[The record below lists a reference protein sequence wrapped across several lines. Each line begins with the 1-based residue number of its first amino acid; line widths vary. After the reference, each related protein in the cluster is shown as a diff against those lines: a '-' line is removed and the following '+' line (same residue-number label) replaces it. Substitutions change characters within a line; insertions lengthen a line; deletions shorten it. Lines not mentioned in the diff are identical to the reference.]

1 MRTLSPAVF
10 NSDGNGGYIVGNHL
24 TGCLIAP
31 SLDGGQVDAY
41 ARDTTITTTNTV
53 NGLPVYFFKNTD
65 MNNASVPTDCGEIL
79 LFNVTHA
86 EITGLNMEF
95 GSVLAGYCSNLTIED
110 DHFAHGLFG
119 DYLFATDHC
128 IIRDNIITEPSAC
141 GIVLFRAV
149 NDTISGNTID
159 ATDGG
164 KMGCILME
172 GCLNTNVSG
181 NHLIGGGF
189 EPMKASSGL
198 SSGGPGMRFSAAVLL
213 MESNHNRLSGNV
225 LTGGSLL
232 LEGSE
237 ANLVDHNTVTDA
249 PMGIFLSESINTI
262 VSNNTI
268 TNSTS
273 YGIIISDGDGNTVFA
288 NVLNGNNGAS
298 SVYDS
303 EHVQAIDFDNNTWN
317 IDTMGN
323 FWSDWQSPDANQD
336 GIVDVPYVLDGGS
349 GAQDLLPMVTYAP
362 LTVSISSPSDGS
374 YRNTSSVNVT
384 WTVSD
389 ALATVEISTDGTA
402 WTDVTGT
409 TSHVLTLN
417 DGAYVVYVRA
427 TDNRGHSN
435 TSSVAFTV
443 DTVKA
448 LGEHRDAAHWPV
460 AERHLAERHLVRLR

>member
-1 MRTLSPAVF
+1 M
-10 NSDGNGGYIVGNHL
+10 D
-24 TGCLIAP
+24 
-31 SLDGGQVDAY
+31 DGQVDDY
-41 ARDTTITTTNTV
+41 ARNTTISTTNTV
-53 NGLPVYFFKNTD
+53 NGLPVHFFKNVD
-65 MNNASVPTDCGEIL
+65 MNNASVPTNGGEIL

-86 EITGLNMEF
+86 EITGLNMDF

-110 DHFAHGLFG
+110 NHFTHGLFG
-119 DYLFATDHC
+119 VYLFVTDHC
-128 IIRDNIITEPSAC
+128 SVRNNIITEPSVC
-141 GIVLFRAV
+141 GIIAFGSV

-159 ATDGG
+159 ATNGG
-164 KMGCILME
+164 MMGCILME
-172 GCLNTNVSG
+172 VCVDTNVSG
-181 NHLIGGGF
+181 NHLIGGGSA
-189 EPMKASSGL
+189 PMKASDGL
-198 SSGGPGMRFSAAVLL
+198 SSANGPGMRFSVSILL
-213 MESNHNRLSGNV
+213 MESDHNRLCGND
-225 LTGGSLL
+225 LAGGSLL
-232 LEGSE
+232 LAGSE
-237 ANLVDHNTVTDA
+237 ANLIDHNTVTDA
-249 PMGIFLSESINTI
+249 PMGIFLSESADTI
-262 VSNNTI
+262 LSNNTI
-268 TNSTS
+268 TNSSS
-273 YGIIISDGDGNTVFA
+273 YGIIIEGVGNTVFA
-288 NVLNGNNGAS
+288 NVLAGNNGAS
-298 SVYDS
+298 SVYDA
-303 EHVQAIDFDNNTWN
+303 EHVQAMDDDNNTWN
-317 IDTMGN
+317 SSTMGN

-336 GIVDVPYVLDGGS
+336 GIVDAPYVLDGGS

-427 TDNRGHSN
+427 TDNGGHSN